1 MGLQFVPFQPSR
13 RKATRPHIRRNA
25 RTTIFAKPTIIC
37 YNKIMDK
44 KPFPTEQ
51 DAIKEVILGSSD
63 PLNHPVDSTKTKKV
77 SSTGAGS
84 TTLDLTSSD
93 LNAGDKKAL
102 RSASTS
108 IKPEK
113 QPKSHRAT
121 SLVIFLIGLAVLVIG
136 VIILVLNITA
146 RPAVPDADY
155 LVDRSIWTLSDA
167 PQVEWTFTEVGKGT
181 LTTNSHTNDYNFL
194 WSISGDKLTIE
205 TDWLYT
211 LDDTYTYK
219 LDQSTSTLTLTTDDG
234 ATSYIFTALR
244 S

>member
-1 MGLQFVPFQPSR
+1 
-13 RKATRPHIRRNA
+13 
-25 RTTIFAKPTIIC
+25 
-37 YNKIMDK
+37 MDK
-44 KPFPTEQ
+44 KSFPTEQ
-51 DAIKEVILGSSD
+51 DAIKEVVLGSSD
-63 PLNHPVDSTKTKKV
+63 PLNRPVGPAKTKKAPAIRTN
-77 SSTGAGS
+77 SA
-84 TTLDLTSSD
+84 TLDLTTSD
-93 LNAGDKKAL
+93 LNADGKKAL
-102 RSASTS
+102 RFKSTS
-108 IKPEK
+108 IKSEK

-121 SLVIFLIGLAVLVIG
+121 SLVIFLIGLAVLVTG

-146 RPAVPDADY
+146 HPAVPDADY
-155 LVDRSIWTLSDA
+155 LVDKSTWTLADT

-219 LDQSTSTLTLTTDDG
+219 LDQSTATLTLTTDDG
-234 ATSYIFTALR
+234 TTSYIFTTLR